1 MKKLLS
7 VLCAS
12 ALALTLLAGCSNAAS
27 SSTPAES
34 TDSAASSEPAA
45 SSEAAPAEEDAAAG
59 TADTAK
65 LEAIVTAIEAVNAI
79 SNPMVIDDFY
89 LENFM
94 NLTLDNIVAFQG
106 DVTNDQADCA
116 LVLAIQ
122 AKSGAADAVRT
133 PNWKPTRNPPAATC
147 TPSLPTR
154 SPRRRT
160 PASWSTAISS
170 LWSLPV
176 WPVLTTARSTLRS
189 KARWPDLKRNHK
201 AGCRPP
207 RPWSALQARR
217 GRRSLPCFLRYV
229 LFACCEGGAAH
240 GHDMVF
246 NSVVFLFCFMP
257 LALLLYYLAPGRA
270 KNAVLLLESVLFY
283 CWAGITWLPLIA
295 VLVLVNYLAG
305 LFLGRRRRAGAGLCW
320 CWPSPSARPRWS
332 FSNTQIS

>member
-45 SSEAAPAEEDAAAG
+45 SSEAAPAEEDAAAAD

-122 AKSGAADAVRT
+122 AKSGAADAV
-133 PNWKPTRNPPAATC
+133 KSELEAHKE
-147 TPSLPTR
+147 S
-154 SPRRRT
+154 
-160 PASWSTAISS
+160 ASSNLYAEFADKVAKAQDARIVVDGDFVVMVIAGVAGPDYSEIDTAIE
-170 LWSLPV
+170 
-176 WPVLTTARSTLRS
+176 
-189 KARWPDLKRNHK
+189 
-201 AGCRPP
+201 G
-207 RPWSALQARR
+207 ALA
-217 GRRSLPCFLRYV
+217 
-229 LFACCEGGAAH
+229 
-240 GHDMVF
+240 
-246 NSVVFLFCFMP
+246 
-257 LALLLYYLAPGRA
+257 
-270 KNAVLLLESVLFY
+270 
-283 CWAGITWLPLIA
+283 
-295 VLVLVNYLAG
+295 
-305 LFLGRRRRAGAGLCW
+305 
-320 CWPSPSARPRWS
+320 
-332 FSNTQIS
+332 

>member
-122 AKSGAADAVRT
+122 AKSGAADAV
-133 PNWKPTRNPPAATC
+133 KSELEAHKE
-147 TPSLPTR
+147 S
-154 SPRRRT
+154 
-160 PASWSTAISS
+160 ASSNLYAEFADKVAKAQDARIVVDGDFVVMVIAGVAGPDYSEIDTAIE
-170 LWSLPV
+170 
-176 WPVLTTARSTLRS
+176 
-189 KARWPDLKRNHK
+189 
-201 AGCRPP
+201 G
-207 RPWSALQARR
+207 ALA
-217 GRRSLPCFLRYV
+217 
-229 LFACCEGGAAH
+229 
-240 GHDMVF
+240 
-246 NSVVFLFCFMP
+246 
-257 LALLLYYLAPGRA
+257 
-270 KNAVLLLESVLFY
+270 
-283 CWAGITWLPLIA
+283 
-295 VLVLVNYLAG
+295 
-305 LFLGRRRRAGAGLCW
+305 
-320 CWPSPSARPRWS
+320 
-332 FSNTQIS
+332 